1 MGRGFFAFKDVQEK
15 KWDSPYSDWFFINY
29 NDTWAKD
36 GFTYANWEGHEELVK
51 LNLQNPEVQNYLLH
65 AVDSWIADYNID
77 GLRLDV
83 AYMVDRDFL
92 RQLKEHTS
100 SIDKDF
106 FLVGEMIGGDYNVL
120 LKDCGLHSV
129 TNYECRKGIYSSFN
143 SHNLFEIAYSLN
155 RQFGNDPWTLYHG
168 QHLLSFVDN
177 HDVDRIASVLE
188 DKRDL
193 PLVYA
198 LLYAM
203 PGIPCL
209 YYGSEWGAKGKRTKY
224 SDDALRPCFDK
235 PEWNTLTDWIALL
248 SEIHTSYR
256 IFADGDYTQ
265 VYIQNEQFVF
275 RRRSDKGQ
283 LTAIFNIADHP
294 VHMDFNAEVEE
305 GIDLITKKKQTF
317 DGGIDMPEKSVSLV
331 YTDWVK

>member
-1 MGRGFFAFKDVQEK
+1 M
-15 KWDSPYSDWFFINY
+15 
-29 NDTWAKD
+29 
-36 GFTYANWEGHEELVK
+36 
-51 LNLQNPEVQNYLLH
+51 
-65 AVDSWIADYNID
+65 
-77 GLRLDV
+77 
-83 AYMVDRDFL
+83 
-92 RQLKEHTS
+92 
-100 SIDKDF
+100 
-106 FLVGEMIGGDYNVL
+106 
-120 LKDCGLHSV
+120 
-129 TNYECRKGIYSSFN
+129 
-143 SHNLFEIAYSLN
+143 
-155 RQFGNDPWTLYHG
+155 
-168 QHLLSFVDN
+168 DN

-235 PEWNTLTDWIALL
+235 PQWNTLTDWIALL

-265 VYIQNEQFVF
+265 IYIQNEQFVF

-283 LTAIFNIADHP
+283 LTTIFNIADHP

-331 YTDWVK
+331 YTDWIK